1 MKIIDLAIC
10 VNNIDPKGI
19 GRIRCVRYNDY
30 VGEKEKAMDYVEW
43 GDRDPF
49 IANPFLPSNI
59 NMIPEVGQSV
69 KIINYS
75 TDKET
80 VNQEYI
86 AGPFTTMFDYNSQT
100 FSQQI
105 EQTSYGVAVKH
116 KEDIREKTGEYKGKS
131 KNVFAK
137 ESDFGLY
144 GKYGSD
150 IIFTENGIQ
159 FRGGKLLSKDAASP
173 TNRKKMIS
181 LPILADKSAKLFLKK
196 FPKKGELKKNK
207 KQVRKTETKDLKYI
221 VEYDV
226 DSLTSPTLVKFFVYQ
241 VVKTFGQTFKTN
253 FFTESSPLILPSLKL
268 INSDNTL
275 TTPTFT
281 SSVTSID
288 SAYKEIRDK
297 IFTLHDKNLKEID
310 KTYSDEDLHPFYFRP
325 SESFN
330 NRVPSNSTESE
341 NKIKIYNKVK
351 ISTVGPG
358 SGLMWSV
365 TSVKPPVK
373 ISEIIEDVLKIK
385 KDSQEQS
392 FSALL
397 SDRVFFLS
405 TDANKG
411 NPPCSN
417 CPDSIDF
424 NSLDQYELSQDDYLK
439 IIEPSTYSTVR
450 GENLLRLLRQIIVV
464 LFTHKHNINKPIES
478 QPDDAE
484 GQILKDLLKT
494 VETDILNKSIRIN

>member
-10 VNNIDPKGI
+10 VNNVDPKGL

-30 VGEKEKAMDYVEW
+30 VGEKEKAMTYDEW
-43 GDRDPF
+43 SDRDPF
-49 IANPFLPSNI
+49 IASPFLPSNI
-59 NMIPEVGQSV
+59 NMIPEVGQGV
-69 KIINYS
+69 KILNYN

-105 EQTSYGVAVKH
+105 ENTTYGVAIKH

-137 ESDFGLY
+137 ESDYGLY

-159 FRGGKLLSKDAASP
+159 LRGGKLLSKEAASP

-181 LPILADKSAKLFLKK
+181 SPILSEKSAKILLKK

-207 KQVRKTETKDLKYI
+207 KKKIKTESKDLNYI
-221 VEYDV
+221 VEYDI
-226 DSLTSPTLVKFFVYQ
+226 DTLTSPTLVKFFIYK
-241 VVKTFGQTFKTN
+241 VVKAYGQTFKTN
-253 FFTESSPLILPSLKL
+253 FFTENSPLILASLKL
-268 INSDNTL
+268 INTDNTT

-281 SSVTSID
+281 IIVDSID

-297 IFTLHDKNLKEID
+297 IFTLHDKNLKFFNNE
-310 KTYSDEDLHPFYFRP
+310 YSDEDLHPFYFRP

-330 NRVPSNSTESE
+330 NRVPSNTTEKD
-341 NKIKIYNKVK
+341 NKYKLYNKVK
-351 ISTVGPG
+351 ISAIGPG
-358 SGLMWSV
+358 SGLIWSI
-365 TSVKPPVK
+365 TSIKPPVK
-373 ISEIIEDVLKIK
+373 ITEVIEDVLKIK
-385 KDSQEQS
+385 DDSPEQTFTS
-392 FSALL
+392 FVSDKVFLL
-397 SDRVFFLS
+397 SMD
-405 TDANKG
+405 TNKG
-411 NPPCSN
+411 NPPCTN

-424 NSLDQYELSQDDYLK
+424 KTLDQYEWNQEDYLK
-439 IIEPSTYSTVR
+439 TIEPSTYATVR
-450 GENLLRLLRQIIVV
+450 GENLLRILRQMIFVI
-464 LFTHKHNINKPIES
+464 FDHRHNINKSIES
-478 QPDDAE
+478 QPDYAP
-484 GQILKDLLKT
+484 GQVLLDMVKT
-494 VETDILNKSIRIN
+494 LETDLLNKSIRLN